1 MANSSDVLIAG
12 GGIIGCSIAYHLA
25 QLGIKSTIIER
36 ESIGSQA
43 SGAATGL
50 LVALKEAGAPE
61 PFTRLIE
68 ESCKRHKEIIPEV
81 EELSKI
87 DAQYGDF
94 AWTEI
99 ACSDAEVSDLKEAF
113 SEVLSGPAASWLS
126 ESDLRELESRVTQD
140 AIGGIYIGGQAQVD
154 AYRLTLA
161 FAQAAEALGVTIRY
175 GEVTGLRTEAGRVKG
190 LDTSLGPI
198 DSDTVVL
205 AIGSWS
211 KRIEEWIGM
220 DVPVEPL
227 KGQTIHVEIPG
238 DPLPCMIHHV
248 DRYVAPKKGGTVITG
263 TYDGFMGFDTSIHE
277 QGIAKISE
285 GVLSLCPGI
294 LESKVVSH
302 VTGLRPAS
310 ADWLPILGAVPSI
323 EGAYIATGHQRLGIT
338 LSAITGE
345 VMSQLIN
352 DGKPRLDLHPFR
364 LDRFEGV
371 TMEMARDRF
380 GAVH

>member
-1 MANSSDVLIAG
+1 MPNSSDVLIAG

-25 QLGIKSTIIER
+25 QLGIRSTIIER

-50 LVALKEAGAPE
+50 LVALKESGAPE

-68 ESCKRHKEIIPEV
+68 ESCKRHKEIIPEI

-87 DAQYGDF
+87 DARYGDF
-94 AWTEI
+94 TWTEI
-99 ACSDAEVSDLKEAF
+99 ACSDEEEMELKGAFAEVLDSPTAH
-113 SEVLSGPAASWLS
+113 WLT
-126 ESDLRELESRVTQD
+126 ETDIREMEPRVTRE
-140 AIGGIYIGGQAQVD
+140 AIGGAYIGGQAQVD

-161 FAQAAEALGVTIRY
+161 FAQAAEALGCTIRY
-175 GEVTGLRTEAGRVKG
+175 AEVTGLRTESGHVTG
-190 LDTSLGPI
+190 LDTSLGPME
-198 DSDTVVL
+198 SDTVVL

-211 KRIEEWIGM
+211 KRVEEWIGM

-238 DPLPCMIHHV
+238 PDLPCMIHHV
-248 DRYVAPKKGGTVITG
+248 DRYVAPKIGGTVITG
-263 TYDGFMGFDTSIHE
+263 TYDGFMGFDTSIHD
-277 QGIAKISE
+277 QGVAKISE
-285 GVLSLCPGI
+285 GVQSLCPGI

-310 ADWLPILGAVPSI
+310 ADWLPILGPVPSI
-323 EGAYIATGHQRLGIT
+323 QGAYIATGHQRLGIT
-338 LSAITGE
+338 LSAITGDL
-345 VMSQLIN
+345 MSQLIS
-352 DGKPRLDLHPFR
+352 GATPRLDLHPFR

-371 TMEMARDRF
+371 EFEMLQDRF

>member
-1 MANSSDVLIAG
+1 MPNSSDVLIAG

-25 QLGIKSTIIER
+25 QLGIRSTIIER

-50 LVALKEAGAPE
+50 LVALKESGAPE

-68 ESCKRHKEIIPEV
+68 ESCKRHKEIIPQV

-87 DAQYGDF
+87 DARYGDF
-94 AWTEI
+94 TWTEI
-99 ACSDAEVSDLKEAF
+99 ACSDEEETELKGAFAEVLDSPTAH
-113 SEVLSGPAASWLS
+113 WLT
-126 ESDLRELESRVTQD
+126 ETDIREMEPRVTRE
-140 AIGGIYIGGQAQVD
+140 AIGGAYIGGQAQVD

-161 FAQAAEALGVTIRY
+161 FAQAAEALGCTIRY
-175 GEVTGLRTEAGRVKG
+175 AEVTGLRTESGHVTG
-190 LDTSLGPI
+190 LDTSLGPME
-198 DSDTVVL
+198 SDIVVL

-238 DPLPCMIHHV
+238 PDLPCMIHHV
-248 DRYVAPKKGGTVITG
+248 DRYVAPKIGGTVITG
-263 TYDGFMGFDTSIHE
+263 TYDGFMGFDTSIHD
-277 QGIAKISE
+277 QGVAKISE
-285 GVLSLCPGI
+285 GVQSLCPGI

-310 ADWLPILGAVPSI
+310 ADWLPILGPVPSI
-323 EGAYIATGHQRLGIT
+323 QGAYIATGHQRLGIT

-345 VMSQLIN
+345 LMSQLIS
-352 DGKPRLDLHPFR
+352 GAAPRLDLHPFR

-371 TMEMARDRF
+371 EFEMLQDRF

>member
-36 ESIGSQA
+36 ESVGSQA

-50 LVALKEAGAPE
+50 LVALKESGAPE
-61 PFTRLIE
+61 YFTQLVE
-68 ESCKRHKEIIPEV
+68 ESCKRHKEIVPEV
-81 EELSKI
+81 EELSKV
-87 DAQYGDF
+87 DARYGDF
-94 AWTEI
+94 TWTEL
-99 ACSDAEVSDLKEAF
+99 ACSDEEQEGLKEAF
-113 SEVLSGPAASWLS
+113 AEVLDTPTAHWLS
-126 ESDLRELESRVTQD
+126 EQDIREMEPRVTQE
-140 AIGGIYIGGQAQVD
+140 AIGGAYIGGQAQVD

-161 FAQAAEALGVTIRY
+161 FAQAAEALGCTIRY
-175 GEVTGLRTEAGRVKG
+175 AEVTGLRTEAGRVTG
-190 LDTSLGPI
+190 LDTSLGPM
-198 DSDTVVL
+198 DSDTVVFS
-205 AIGSWS
+205 IGSWS
-211 KRIEEWIGM
+211 KRLEEWIGM

-238 DPLPCMIHHV
+238 PDLPCMIHHV
-248 DRYVAPKKGGTVITG
+248 DRYVAPKIGGTVITG
-263 TYDGFMGFDTSIHE
+263 TYDGFMGFDTSIHD
-277 QGIAKISE
+277 QGVAKISE
-285 GVLSLCPGI
+285 GVQSLCPGI

-310 ADWLPILGAVPSI
+310 ADWLPIMGAVPSI
-323 EGAYIATGHQRLGIT
+323 QGAYVATGHQRLGIT

-345 VMSQLIN
+345 LMSQLVS
-352 DGKPRLDLHPFR
+352 GATPRLDLHPFR

-371 TMEMARDRF
+371 TMQMVRDRF

>member
-36 ESIGSQA
+36 ESIRSQA
-43 SGAATGL
+43 SAATGL

-94 AWTEI
+94 AWMEI
-99 ACSDAEVSDLKEAF
+99 ACSDDEESELKEAF
-113 SEVLSGPAASWLS
+113 SEVLDSHAASWLS
-126 ESDLRELESRVTQD
+126 ESDLRELESRITED

-175 GEVTGLRTEAGRVKG
+175 GEVTGLRTEGGRVKG

-238 DPLPCMIHHV
+238 APLPCMIHHV
-248 DRYVAPKKGGTVITG
+248 DRYVAPKLGGTVITG

-277 QGIAKISE
+277 QGIVKISE

-352 DGKPRLDLHPFR
+352 DGKPRLDLYPFR

-371 TMEMARDRF
+371 TMEMAKDRF

>member
-25 QLGIKSTIIER
+25 QLGIKSVIIER

-50 LVALKEAGAPE
+50 LVALKERGAP
-61 PFTRLIE
+61 PHFTQLIE
-68 ESCKRHKEIIPEV
+68 ESCKRHKEIIPEIQD
-81 EELSKI
+81 LSKV
-87 DAQYGDF
+87 DARYGDF
-94 AWTEI
+94 TWTEI
-99 ACSDAEVSDLKEAF
+99 ACSDDEQSELKDAF
-113 SEVLSGPAASWLS
+113 SEVLDSPTAHWLS
-126 ESDLRELESRVTQD
+126 ESDVREMEPRITPD
-140 AIGGIYIGGQAQVD
+140 AIGGAYIGGQAQVD

-161 FAQAAEALGVTIRY
+161 FAQAAEALGCSIRY
-175 GEVTGLRTEAGRVKG
+175 AEVTGIRSESGRVTG
-190 LDTSLGPI
+190 LDTSLGPME
-198 DSDTVVL
+198 SNVVVL

-211 KRIEEWIGM
+211 KRVEEWIGM

-238 DPLPCMIHHV
+238 PELPCMIHHV
-248 DRYVAPKKGGTVITG
+248 DRYVAPKIGGTVITG
-263 TYDGFMGFDTSIHE
+263 TYDGFMGFDTSIHD
-277 QGIAKISE
+277 QGVSKISE
-285 GVLSLCPGI
+285 GVQALCPGI

-310 ADWLPILGAVPSI
+310 ADWLPILGPIPSI

-345 VMSQLIN
+345 LMSQLIS
-352 DGKPRLDLHPFR
+352 GSTPRLDLHPFR

-371 TMEMARDRF
+371 EFEMLRDRF

>member
-94 AWTEI
+94 AWMEI
-99 ACSDAEVSDLKEAF
+99 ACSDDEESELKEAF
-113 SEVLSGPAASWLS
+113 SEVLSSPVASWLS

-175 GEVTGLRTEAGRVKG
+175 GEVTGLRTEGGRVKG

-238 DPLPCMIHHV
+238 RPTPLHDP
-248 DRYVAPKKGGTVITG
+248 
-263 TYDGFMGFDTSIHE
+263 
-277 QGIAKISE
+277 
-285 GVLSLCPGI
+285 
-294 LESKVVSH
+294 
-302 VTGLRPAS
+302 
-310 ADWLPILGAVPSI
+310 
-323 EGAYIATGHQRLGIT
+323 
-338 LSAITGE
+338 
-345 VMSQLIN
+345 
-352 DGKPRLDLHPFR
+352 PR
-364 LDRFEGV
+364 
-371 TMEMARDRF
+371 
-380 GAVH
+380 